1 MGCVWRTNRC
11 GSGSRTPGPFF
22 HGTKAD
28 LKSGD
33 LLDPGFSSNFGERR
47 KANYVY
53 LTATLDAATLGSR
66 TGGGRGT
73 RQDLPRGTHGP
84 PRG

>member
-1 MGCVWRTNRC
+1 MENEPMRFGVQD
-11 GSGSRTPGPFF
+11 PGPFF

-53 LTATLDAATLGSR
+53 LTATLDAATWEQNWRWARDPAGS
-66 TGGGRGT
+66 TAWN
-73 RQDLPRGTHGP
+73 PRAPSRMTP
-84 PRG
+84 T